1 VTDAPDC
8 RSCGAPLRHTFVDLG
23 EQPLSNGFLTG
34 EQLEA
39 GDDPRYPLH
48 ARVCDQ
54 CLLVQVDE
62 VVPADVM
69 FSDTYAYFSSYSVS
83 WLDHAA
89 RYAELATARV
99 GLDSSSL
106 VVEVA
111 SNDGYLLRNFVEAG
125 IPVLGVEPSENV
137 AQVAIQAGIPTDVEF
152 FGTEHAQAIRER
164 GLAADL
170 VAANNVFAHIP
181 ALNDFTAGLATVLK
195 PKGVLTIEVQHLLR
209 LVEHVEFDTI
219 YHEHYYYYSLLA
231 ARTVLARAGLRA
243 FDVEELP
250 THGGSLR
257 IWATLEGAAEAW
269 PQMESVERVLEAER
283 DAGLDSLETYSAF
296 APQVDRVLDGLR
308 GFLHEARAEG
318 SRVAAYGAAAKGNT
332 LLNSAGVGTDDV
344 AYVVDRSPHKQ
355 GLFTP
360 GSHLPV
366 FDPQHVRDDRPE
378 YLLLLAWNLRDEI
391 IQQMADVREWGC
403 RFVVPVPHLEVIP

>member
-1 VTDAPDC
+1 MSSAPDC

-23 EQPLSNGFLTG
+23 EQPLSNGFLTR

-48 ARVCDQ
+48 ARVCEQ

-62 VVPADVM
+62 VVPADAI
-69 FSDTYAYFSSYSVS
+69 FSDTYAYFSSYSQS

-89 RYAELATARV
+89 RYAEAASERV
-99 GLDSSSL
+99 GLDPSSL
-106 VVEVA
+106 VIEVA
-111 SNDGYLLRNFVEAG
+111 SNDGYLLRNFVAAG
-125 IPVLGVEPSENV
+125 IPVLGVEPSANV
-137 AQVAIQAGIPTDVEF
+137 AEVAIAAGIPTDVEF
-152 FGTEHAQAIRER
+152 FGTEHARTIRGR

-170 VAANNVFAHIP
+170 VVANNVFAHIP
-181 ALNDFTAGLATVLK
+181 ALNDFTSGLAAVLK
-195 PKGVLTIEVQHLLR
+195 PEGVLTIEVQHLLR
-209 LVEHVEFDTI
+209 LIEHVEFDTI

-231 ARTVLARAGLRA
+231 ARTVLARAGLRI
-243 FDVEELP
+243 FDVEELS

-257 IWATLEGAAEAW
+257 MWVSLDEAAEAW
-269 PQMESVERVLEAER
+269 PQTEAVERVLESER
-283 DAGLDSLETYSAF
+283 AAGLDSLETYAAF
-296 APQVDRVLDGLR
+296 APRVARVLDELR
-308 GFLHEARAEG
+308 SFLREAQAEG
-318 SRVAAYGAAAKGNT
+318 ARVAAYGAAAKGNT
-332 LLNSAGVGTDDV
+332 LLNSAGVGPDDI

-366 FDPQHVRDDRPE
+366 LDPEHVRDDRPE

-391 IQQMADVREWGC
+391 TQQMAHVRDWGC
-403 RFVVPVPHLEVIP
+403 RFVVPVPRLEVFP

>member
-1 VTDAPDC
+1 VTATPDC

-23 EQPLSNGFLTG
+23 EQPLSNGFLTR

-62 VVPADVM
+62 VVPADVI
-69 FSDTYAYFSSYSVS
+69 FSDNYAYFSSYSQS
-83 WLDHAA
+83 WLEHAA
-89 RYAELATARV
+89 RYAESATERV
-99 GLDSSSL
+99 GLDSSSQ
-106 VVEVA
+106 VIEVA
-111 SNDGYLLRNFVEAG
+111 SNDGYLLRNFVAAG
-125 IPVLGVEPSENV
+125 IPVLGVEPSANV
-137 AQVAIQAGIPTDVEF
+137 AEVAITAGIPTDVEF

-170 VAANNVFAHIP
+170 VVANNVFAHIP
-181 ALNDFTAGLATVLK
+181 ALNDFTAGLAAVLK
-195 PKGVLTIEVQHLLR
+195 PEGVLTIEVQHLLPLMER
-209 LVEHVEFDTI
+209 VEFDTI

-231 ARTVLARAGLRA
+231 AQPVLARAGLRV
-243 FDVEELP
+243 FDVEQLP

-257 IWATLEGAAEAW
+257 MWVSLEGAAETW
-269 PQMESVERVLEAER
+269 PQTESVERVLDSER
-283 DAGLDSLETYSAF
+283 AAGLDSIETYAAF
-296 APQVDRVLDGLR
+296 APRVEQVLDELR
-308 GFLHEARAEG
+308 SFLRDARGEG
-318 SRVAAYGAAAKGNT
+318 ARVAAYGAAAKGNT
-332 LLNSAGVGTDDV
+332 LLNSAGVGPDDV
-344 AYVVDRSPHKQ
+344 AYVLDRSPHKQ

-360 GSHLPV
+360 GSHVPV
-366 FDPQHVRDDRPE
+366 FDPEHVQTDRPD

-391 IQQMADVREWGC
+391 TQQMAHVRDWGC